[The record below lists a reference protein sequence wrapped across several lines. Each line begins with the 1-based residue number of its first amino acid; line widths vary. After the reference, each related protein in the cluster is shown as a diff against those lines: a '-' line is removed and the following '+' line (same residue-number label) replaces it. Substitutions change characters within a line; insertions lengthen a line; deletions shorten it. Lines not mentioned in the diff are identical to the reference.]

1 MAQTLDI
8 QIIGQLRDV
17 PDLTPVT
24 REYYEEWNIRVFN
37 REHFACK
44 NYLSPNRRDFYK
56 ILFITKGIGVFT
68 VGVNTY
74 YIENPTILF
83 IHPNEI
89 ISWKNL
95 SDHSGG
101 YYCLFKK
108 RYIEQ
113 FPSLKSIIE
122 RYPLFNNAAKSVV
135 RLDKDTTKV
144 IDELFAKMHQGAIK
158 GDDYYEDSLQAYI
171 QLMVVETMKAANF
184 PKPDAINEEMRHVY
198 HFFQLLEEE
207 AANINYSQ
215 PLRIK
220 TAKEF
225 ASELAIHPNH
235 LNAVLKKHTGQN
247 VSTHI
252 RTRILDESKT
262 LLVQTDWPLQDIGFA
277 IGFADQP
284 NFTQFFK
291 KNTGITPNEFRK
303 GYKAIKP

>member
-8 QIIGQLRDV
+8 QVIEQLRDV

-24 REYYEEWNIRVFN
+24 RDYYEDWNIRVFN
-37 REHFACK
+37 REQFACK

-68 VGVNTY
+68 IGVNTY
-74 YIENPTILF
+74 YIEEPTILF

-95 SDHSGG
+95 SDQSAGH
-101 YYCLFKK
+101 YCLFKK
-108 RYIEQ
+108 RYIDQ
-113 FPSLKSIIE
+113 YPSLKAIIE
-122 RYPLFNNAAKSVV
+122 RYPLFNN
-135 RLDKDTTKV
+135 TTKNV
-144 IDELFAKMHQGAIK
+144 IRLNNNIMATIEDLFSKMHKEALNG
-158 GDDYYEDSLQAYI
+158 GEYFEDSLQAYI
-171 QLMVVETMKAANF
+171 QLMVVEAMKAANF
-184 PKPDAINEEMRHVY
+184 PKPDAINEELRHVHY
-198 HFFQLLEEE
+198 FFQLLEEE
-207 AANINYSQ
+207 AAMINYSH
-215 PLRIK
+215 PLRLK

-252 RTRILDESKT
+252 RNRILDESKT
-262 LLVQTDWPLQDIGFA
+262 LLVQTDWSLQNIGFA

-284 NFTQFFK
+284 NFSQFFK
-291 KNTGITPNEFRK
+291 KNTGVTPNEFRK
-303 GYKAIKP
+303 EYKIKS

>member
-8 QIIGQLRDV
+8 KIIEQLRDIK
-17 PDLTPVT
+17 DLTPVS
-24 REYYEEWNIRVFN
+24 REYFEDWNIRVFN
-37 REHFACK
+37 REQYACK

-56 ILFITKGIGVFT
+56 ILFITKGIGLFT
-68 VGVNTY
+68 MGANTY
-74 YIENPTILF
+74 YIEEPTILF

-95 SDHSGG
+95 SEESKG

-113 FPSLKSIIE
+113 FPSLKSMLE
-122 RYPLFNNAAKSVV
+122 RYPLFNDPQKSIV
-135 RLDKDTTKV
+135 RLNTTSTGI
-144 IDELFAKMHQGAIK
+144 IDELFTKMQQESLGA
-158 GDDYYEDSLQAYI
+158 GDYLEDSLQAYI
-171 QLMVVETMKAANF
+171 QLIVVETMKAADF
-184 PKPDAINEEMRHVY
+184 PKPAMINEELRHVH

-207 AANINYSQ
+207 AAHINYNK

-225 ASELAIHPNH
+225 AAALAMHPNY

-252 RTRILDESKT
+252 RSRILEESKT
-262 LLVQTDWPLQDIGFA
+262 LLVQTDWPLQEIGFA

-284 NFTQFFK
+284 NFNQFFK
-291 KNTGITPNEFRK
+291 KNTGVSPNEFRK
-303 GYKAIKP
+303 SFKNKG

>member
-8 QIIGQLRDV
+8 KIIEQLRDIK
-17 PDLTPVT
+17 DLTPVS
-24 REYYEEWNIRVFN
+24 REYFEDWNIRVFN
-37 REHFACK
+37 REEYACK

-56 ILFITKGIGVFT
+56 ILFITKGIGLFT
-68 VGVNTY
+68 MGANTY
-74 YIENPTILF
+74 YIEEPTILF

-89 ISWKNL
+89 ISWRNL
-95 SDHSGG
+95 SDESAG

-113 FPSLKSIIE
+113 FPSLKSILE
-122 RYPLFNNAAKSVV
+122 RYPLFNDSQKSIV
-135 RLDKDTTKV
+135 RLNTSSTDV
-144 IDELFAKMHQGAIK
+144 IDELFTKMHQESLGT
-158 GDDYYEDSLQAYI
+158 GDYREDSLQAYI
-171 QLMVVETMKAANF
+171 QLIVVETMKAADF
-184 PKPDAINEEMRHVY
+184 PKPAVINDELRHVY

-207 AANINYSQ
+207 AAHINYNT

-225 ASELAIHPNH
+225 AAALAIHPNY

-252 RTRILDESKT
+252 RSRILEESKT
-262 LLVQTDWPLQDIGFA
+262 LLVQTDWPLQEIGFA

-284 NFTQFFK
+284 NFNQFFK
-291 KNTGITPNEFRK
+291 KNTGVSPNEFRK
-303 GYKAIKP
+303 SFKNKD

>member
-8 QIIGQLRDV
+8 QIIEQLRDV

-37 REHFACK
+37 REKLGCK

-56 ILFITKGIGVFT
+56 ILFITKGFGVFT

-74 YIENPTILF
+74 YIEDPTILF

-95 SDHSGG
+95 ADHSAG

-122 RYPLFNNAAKSVV
+122 RYPLFNNATKSIV
-135 RLDKDTTKV
+135 RLDKGATQV
-144 IDELFAKMHQGAIK
+144 IDGLFVKMHQEAVNG
-158 GDDYYEDSLQAYI
+158 GDYYEDSLQAYI

-184 PKPDAINEEMRHVY
+184 PKPDAINEEMRYVY
-198 HFFQLLEEE
+198 HFFRLLEEE

-220 TAKEF
+220 TVKEF
-225 ASELAIHPNH
+225 ASELAVHPNH
-235 LNAVLKKHTGQN
+235 LNVLLKKHTGQN

-252 RTRILDESKT
+252 RCRILDESKT
-262 LLVQTDWPLQDIGFA
+262 LLLQTDWTLQDIGFA

-284 NFTQFFK
+284 NFNQFFK

-303 GYKAIKP
+303 EYRSKI

>member
-8 QIIGQLRDV
+8 QVIEQLRDV

-24 REYYEEWNIRVFN
+24 REYYEDWNIRVFN
-37 REHFACK
+37 REKFACK

-56 ILFITKGIGVFT
+56 ILFITKGTGLFTLGVH
-68 VGVNTY
+68 TY
-74 YIENPTILF
+74 YIEEPTILF

-95 SDHSGG
+95 SSYSGG

-113 FPSLKSIIE
+113 FPSLKSTLD
-122 RYPLFNNAAKSVV
+122 RYPVFTDPTKSVI
-135 RLDKDTTKV
+135 RLENGATDGVND
-144 IDELFAKMHQGAIK
+144 LFAKMEQEALK
-158 GDDYYEDSLQAYI
+158 GNDYVEDSLQAYI
-171 QLMVVETMKAANF
+171 QLIVLEAMKAANF
-184 PKPDAINEEMRHVY
+184 PKPDAIMEELKHVY
-198 HFFQLLEEE
+198 HFFQLLEAE
-207 AANINYSQ
+207 AGNINYNQ

-225 ASELAIHPNH
+225 ASELNIHPNH
-235 LNAVLKKHTGQN
+235 LNALLKRHTGQN

-252 RTRILDESKT
+252 RGRILDESKT
-262 LLVQTDWPLQDIGFA
+262 LLLQTDWPLQQIGYA

-284 NFTQFFK
+284 NFNQFFK
-291 KNTGITPNEFRK
+291 KNTGVTPNEFRK
-303 GYKAIKP
+303 EHRQSKQ